1 MSRFFSS
8 SAANAKAA
16 FKRLLGYPLE
26 KLEPRWKLAVETYK
40 KKEVLASVKLS
51 NIPYIVLSICISTI
65 IFIHYT
71 IMKTQDTNTL
81 LSVSYPADGSS
92 PVHTSRYNPSDTRPI
107 LSVKLKLADGSF
119 APGTHHIFNDGTG
132 TAKNDDDPE

>member
-26 KLEPRWKLAVETYK
+26 KLDPRWKLAVETYK
-40 KKEVLASVKLS
+40 KKGGPHKTGQNVAD
-51 NIPYIVLSICISTI
+51 IVV
-65 IFIHYT
+65 Y
-71 IMKTQDTNTL
+71 
-81 LSVSYPADGSS
+81 YPADSSS

-132 TAKNDDDPE
+132 TAKKDDDPE